1 MELRHLRY
9 FVAVAD
15 ERSFTKAAA
24 KLNIA
29 QPPLSQQIRKL
40 EREVGGPLFVRS
52 SRNVEL
58 TPAGE
63 LLLEH
68 ARSILSATDR
78 SISSVRRAASG
89 EQGEVRIGFSGT
101 ATYDLMPFIARA
113 YSERM
118 PDVTLHLQGE
128 MPVPVQV
135 NALRDDTLDVGLI
148 RVPMKTPELHV
159 RILRRDPLIAVL
171 PESHPLCSRRKIA
184 LTDLA
189 PDRFISYPTS
199 PPSAMYQVMLEACA
213 NAGFVPQIR
222 HEVRETSSLVSLVAA
237 GLGVAVVPASVRHLR
252 IPGAVHRPI
261 DGCEATSDLA
271 IAWRENEQ
279 SPVVLNCVQIVC
291 DLVTNFV
298 VPYAGAPLFRSQMS
312 SLTS

>member
-1 MELRHLRY
+1 MRYNVGMELRHLRY
-9 FVAVAD
+9 FLAVAD

-24 KLNIA
+24 RLNMA

-40 EREVGGPLFVRS
+40 EREVGGPLFLRS

-58 TPAGE
+58 TLAGE

-68 ARSILSATDR
+68 AREILAAAER
-78 SISSVRRAASG
+78 SLTSVRRAAAG

-101 ATYDLMPFIARA
+101 ATYDLMPFVARA

-128 MPVPVQV
+128 MPVPEQV
-135 NALRDDTLDVGLI
+135 KALRDDLLDVGLI
-148 RVPMKTPELHV
+148 RVPMRTPDLSI
-159 RILRRDPLIAVL
+159 RIVRRDPLIAVL
-171 PESHPLCSRRKIA
+171 PESHPLCSRRRIA
-184 LTDLA
+184 LSDLA
-189 PDRFISYPTS
+189 PDRFISYPST
-199 PPSAMYQVMLEACA
+199 PPSAMYSVMLEAC
-213 NAGFVPQIR
+213 NDAGFVPQIR

-261 DGCEATSDLA
+261 EGCNATSDLA
-271 IAWRENEQ
+271 IAWRDNEQ
-279 SPVVLNCVQIVC
+279 SPVIVNCIKIVC

-298 VPYAGAPLFRSQMS
+298 DPYAGVGNV
-312 SLTS
+312 